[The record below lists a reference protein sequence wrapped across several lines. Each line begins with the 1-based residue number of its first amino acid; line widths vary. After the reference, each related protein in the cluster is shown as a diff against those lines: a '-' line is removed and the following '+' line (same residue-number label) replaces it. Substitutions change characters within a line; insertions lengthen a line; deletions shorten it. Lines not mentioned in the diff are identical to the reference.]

1 MSAGYEI
8 HEFRVDEAE
17 IGGGEWIHALRML
30 SGVRYA
36 SLYRMYGRGILE
48 FEATDRGFTRVI
60 ELLERQ
66 GVEFR
71 DLNAV

>member
-1 MSAGYEI
+1 VSAGYEI
-8 HEFRVDEAE
+8 HEFRVDEVE
-17 IGGGEWIHALRML
+17 TGGEWIHALRML

-36 SLYRMYGRGILE
+36 ELYRMFGRDVLE

-60 ELLERQ
+60 ELLERE

-71 DLNAV
+71 DLNAA